1 MFLDYC
7 SIYILE
13 YISGLYMINV
23 LGLIVL
29 NVIVFQKK
37 NLSFIVM
44 SVGMATRGSGACFS
58 LSPASAPIPTIY
70 DMGDGFSLF
79 CQLFKKLR

>member
-1 MFLDYC
+1 
-7 SIYILE
+7 
-13 YISGLYMINV
+13 MINV

-70 DMGDGFSLF
+70 DMAIWEMDSLYF
-79 CQLFKKLR
+79 VNYLKNRGKIDNLIGLN